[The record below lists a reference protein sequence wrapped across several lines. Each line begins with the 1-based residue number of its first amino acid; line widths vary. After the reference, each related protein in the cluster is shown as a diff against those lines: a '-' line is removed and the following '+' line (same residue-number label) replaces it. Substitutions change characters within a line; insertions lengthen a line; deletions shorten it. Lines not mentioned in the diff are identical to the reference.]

1 MPSVDAFLTFRQRSW
16 LMNDRFRDE
25 YFPDVMKK
33 RSFFEGDQLGGRKT
47 SVFPIL
53 RARRVKWLSW
63 LARSLSSRLVKVK
76 KALVI

>member
-1 MPSVDAFLTFRQRSW
+1 MDDLFG
-16 LMNDRFRDE
+16 DE

-33 RSFFEGDQLGGRKT
+33 RSFFESDQLVGRKT

-53 RARRVKWLSW
+53 RAGRVKWLSW

-76 KALVI
+76 KASVI

>member
-1 MPSVDAFLTFRQRSW
+1 
-16 LMNDRFRDE
+16 MNDRFRDE

-33 RSFFEGDQLGGRKT
+33 RSFLEGDQLGGRKT

-53 RARRVKWLSW
+53 RARCVKWLSW

-76 KALVI
+76 KASVI